1 MLRTNNNNNNNND
14 DDDDNHHHRSLR
26 RGALLGLGFWG
37 LAECAARADQVQVLE
52 SRRQRLQDAVQPG
65 GVHGSVLRSRGRAR
79 LYDSLRVGRRPLRP
93 PLTYWWQ
100 DLVAAV
106 QHTHAAHNTQHTTH
120 KHQQHTNTPTTE
132 TPIGAVRFTLQEPT
146 KFPCDPTDFDNSCEL
161 DLTPKNDLPYCSENP
176 DSSRKFQK
184 YNCTYLSSED
194 ALHVYDQSVM
204 LTTRFKTATWKS
216 ACPAEAN
223 SCTRLWNT
231 TQGSNM

>member
-1 MLRTNNNNNNNND
+1 MLRTNNNNNNN

-65 GVHGSVLRSRGRAR
+65 GVHGSVLRSRGPAR

-120 KHQQHTNTPTTE
+120 NTQRIGYKASLMSVPRSWFQVPAFRGARARARTPRPKKHAPSIPILE
-132 TPIGAVRFTLQEPT
+132 TF
-146 KFPCDPTDFDNSCEL
+146 FF
-161 DLTPKNDLPYCSENP
+161 
-176 DSSRKFQK
+176 
-184 YNCTYLSSED
+184 
-194 ALHVYDQSVM
+194 
-204 LTTRFKTATWKS
+204 
-216 ACPAEAN
+216 
-223 SCTRLWNT
+223 
-231 TQGSNM
+231 